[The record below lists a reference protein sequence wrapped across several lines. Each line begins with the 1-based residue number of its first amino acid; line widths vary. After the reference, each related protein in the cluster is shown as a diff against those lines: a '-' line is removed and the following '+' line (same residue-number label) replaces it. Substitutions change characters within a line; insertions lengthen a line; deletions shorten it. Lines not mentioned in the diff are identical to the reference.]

1 MISKA
6 TVILSMIGGLAGF
19 IAYRAYEVSELTS
32 ALLVLFI
39 VGWIFNAMIGLGG
52 LWSLVESLWNFI
64 GLFKHPFM
72 ASLLIGGLGFTYWT
86 FQGNLFGQS
95 SVFMTGMM
103 FLGAAFGM
111 WTFMYWNIGG

>member
-1 MISKA
+1 MISKPTA
-6 TVILSMIGGLAGF
+6 ILSIVGAFAGF

-32 ALLVLFI
+32 ALLVLFT
-39 VGWIFNAMIGLGG
+39 VGWIFHAMIGWSS
-52 LWSLVESLWNFI
+52 LWSLI

-86 FQGNLFGQS
+86 FQGHLFGQS
-95 SVFMTGMM
+95 SLFMTGMM
-103 FLGAAFGM
+103 FIGAAFGM